1 MSSSRRNYRIAKCT
15 AAKCALKALKY
26 SLTTQ
31 CCLKTVLF
39 KGDSLNKQVGLTP
52 HYYFIPTVYISL
64 DVMHYYSKVSDEVP
78 QL

>member
-1 MSSSRRNYRIAKCT
+1 MEVVMGFANVASD
-15 AAKCALKALKY
+15 
-26 SLTTQ
+26 
-31 CCLKTVLF
+31 
-39 KGDSLNKQVGLTP
+39 GDSFFRSLNKQVGLTP